1 VIRSTLAVGC
11 QAGNRLQIL
20 PHTGLLCP
28 THPRPSGHH
37 KFFPHHTNHKEDGL
51 RGCPLQRLPNFLL
64 RNQPT
69 NHHQTGS
76 NEMACLEAQ
85 DREGRLSCWYF
96 RYWAGWLVGHELGMP
111 APFLVRFTHTMGCQ
125 AGHPSNRRCSISA
138 RSCLSPP
145 F

>member
-1 VIRSTLAVGC
+1 
-11 QAGNRLQIL
+11 
-20 PHTGLLCP
+20 
-28 THPRPSGHH
+28 
-37 KFFPHHTNHKEDGL
+37 
-51 RGCPLQRLPNFLL
+51 
-64 RNQPT
+64 
-69 NHHQTGS
+69 
-76 NEMACLEAQ
+76 MACLEAQ

-145 F
+145 FRHRTSLLVVCCKYEHHLIELAGVKFLHQTGCLASQYFDRRVVRG